1 MGTATVQV
9 QHAAERLG
17 LPVEAITFEMG
28 DSALPAGPMAGGSS
42 QTVSVAGAIM
52 AAADKLTGELL
63 RLAGNDSPLAG
74 LRDGDVRLVDG
85 GVASVDDPSRRESYQ
100 SILAR
105 AARDALTVTAA
116 GSAPLEMRKD
126 RKRVGWGKSVSVRV
140 DLGG

>member
-74 LRDGDVRLVDG
+74 LRDGDVRLVAG
-85 GVASVDDPSRRESYQ
+85 GVASVDDPSRRASYQ
-100 SILAR
+100 
-105 AARDALTVTAA
+105 
-116 GSAPLEMRKD
+116 D
-126 RKRVGWGKSVSVRV
+126 RKSVREGKSGSVR
-140 DLGG
+140 G